1 MDAYG
6 YRAIKYLGVASL
18 WASTLRREDIYFI
31 ISLIITIL
39 SMILD
44 YLKHREEEESHE

>member
-6 YRAIKYLGVASL
+6 YKTLKYLGVASM
-18 WASTLRREDIYFI
+18 WASALRREDIYFI
-31 ISLIITIL
+31 LSLIITIL

-44 YLKHREEEESHE
+44 YLKKREERGDE